1 MKNDNRRTENKKRLE
16 RMPFGTFLY
25 LMINIPHL
33 FLLQRILK
41 CVVQYLMTAYPA
53 LLVVQTLLQINQPVK
68 E

>member
-16 RMPFGTFLY
+16 RMPLGTLLY

-41 CVVQYLMTAYPA
+41 YVVQY
-53 LLVVQTLLQINQPVK
+53 
-68 E
+68 